1 MSPTTFQVFGFFH
14 SCDRHEG
21 NVSELVMNVTGTFHN
36 DAMLRQITEAAMI
49 ITPHS
54 LYHLFVNILRPK
66 CLFVCLFVFFF
77 TFSAINGLQNLAPPC
92 RGTCKKY
99 SMKNLVFSVNVG
111 SGIKIT

>member
-36 DAMLRQITEAAMI
+36 DAMLRQIKEAVMI

-54 LYHLFVNILRPK
+54 LYHLFVNILRPN

-77 TFSAINGLQNLAPPC
+77 YFFGNKRSEELGSAVKG
-92 RGTCKKY
+92 Y
-99 SMKNLVFSVNVG
+99 V
-111 SGIKIT
+111 